1 MTDRPI
7 IFSAPMVN
15 ALLEGRKTQTR
26 RVLKPKPEFLGCAG
40 DWDDAEEWGWEDE
53 DGGHIS
59 VFDIRLPCI
68 TGDRLWVREDEDGGH
83 ISVFDIRLPYIT
95 GDRLWVREAIN
106 KTSEPGDVFYR
117 ADYEAAHGDSGK
129 GLGWRPS
136 IHMPRWASRLTLTVT
151 DVRMQ
156 RLHDITEADAV
167 AEGVESGMTSHGLM
181 WKAYGDKP
189 NCWMESARQSYIRL
203 WESIHG
209 TDAWHANPRVVALT
223 FTVEKRN
230 IDTGDTP

>member
-7 IFSAPMVN
+7 IFSTPMVR

-26 RVLKPKPEFLGCAG
+26 RVLRPQPH
-40 DWDDAEEWGWEDE
+40 WV
-53 DGGHIS
+53 S
-59 VFDIRLPCI
+59 VSGFGQRMSWNGT
-68 TGDRLWVREDEDGGH
+68 TGMVH
-83 ISVFDIRLPYIT
+83 AHRLPYIT
-95 GDRLWVREAIN
+95 GDRLWVREAID

-136 IHMPRWASRLTLTVT
+136 IHMPRRASRLTLTVT
-151 DVRMQ
+151 DVRVQ
-156 RLHDITEADAV
+156 RLHDISEADAV

-181 WKAYGDKP
+181 WKAYGHEP
-189 NCWMESARQSYIRL
+189 NCWVDSARLSYIRL
-203 WESIHG
+203 WDSLQG
-209 TDAWHANPRVVALT
+209 TGAWDANPWVVALT
-223 FTVEKRN
+223 FNVEKRN